1 MQNKET
7 KKTVLV
13 HKKISN
19 VPYII
24 VTVILVAIIVCV
36 ALLFLRSYK
45 NVNYV
50 TATIGKTPY
59 SLEVADTAAAREK
72 GLSERDSL
80 PANTG
85 MLFVFEKSADWRIW
99 MLQMRFPIDIAWL
112 NDNKQIVH
120 IKHNATPAEYPELYK
135 ADQLSRYVIEV
146 SSGAF
151 EAQGVK
157 VGDSIS
163 F

>member
-1 MQNKET
+1 MKKKKK